1 MPAILRIASF
11 LLGGFRIDMDLE
23 RMPRREGHAKAAEP
37 WQSRDEASRGAQ
49 SARNIR

>member
-1 MPAILRIASF
+1 
-11 LLGGFRIDMDLE
+11 MDLE